1 MKRIL
6 TAILLLSLTIQLCAC
21 AAFREGFEAGM
32 KDSAPTAETAKPAAV
47 QATKTPAAEP
57 SYEVTMQRATTWVSG
72 TGSQWVQ
79 IVAAI
84 ENTGS
89 ANLYLSSGAYDL
101 EDASGALVC
110 SGKMVSEYPDVLA
123 PGETGYLYDTV
134 LLDEPVEGELT
145 LLARPDADKAR
156 VNLIRYE
163 TSDIDLTMDKYGD
176 LKIKGRVENTTT
188 EPSDL
193 TQIVAALY
201 DEDGEFLGLGFT
213 FVDETLEPGMKVGF
227 TINVMELPESL
238 LEQAATCCVWA
249 YPVQYNW

>member
-6 TAILLLSLTIQLCAC
+6 TAILLLSLILLLCAC
-21 AAFREGFEAGM
+21 SAFHASFEAGWE
-32 KDSAPTAETAKPAAV
+32 KAVNPTKTAEPTAAPAA
-47 QATKTPAAEP
+47 KTPAAEP

-72 TGSQWVQ
+72 TGSHWVQ

-101 EDASGALVC
+101 EDASGALVR

-123 PGETGYLYDTV
+123 PGETGYLYDTA

-238 LEQAATCCVWA
+238 LEQAATCRVWA